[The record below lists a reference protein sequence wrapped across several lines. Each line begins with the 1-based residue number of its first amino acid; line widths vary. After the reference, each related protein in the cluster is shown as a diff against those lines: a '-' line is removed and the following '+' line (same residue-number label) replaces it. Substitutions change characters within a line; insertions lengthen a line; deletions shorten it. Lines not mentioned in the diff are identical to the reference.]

1 VLTYNHNKK
10 LSCRWQTAR
19 RICVNAMAWLTS

>member
-1 VLTYNHNKK
+1 LKSKNKK

-19 RICVNAMAWLTS
+19 RV